1 MRFEKKN
8 LSRSF
13 RLTSVVSKEVR
24 LFKPLNSYER
34 EWLENCFRRAST
46 REFTLYYVMGDS
58 ALLVGLYALSLA
70 NPENR
75 SNWLVIDFLY
85 VLPEFRG
92 TPFEDSPFKASELI
106 LAEIM
111 IQAQK
116 ISEIVNLSIV
126 ALQLG
131 HDNLQRVYEQ
141 MGFVV
146 LKARTKKSPDL
157 WMGITFP
164 DESEV

>member
-8 LSRSF
+8 LPTSF
-13 RLTSVVSKEVR
+13 RLPSVVSKEVR
-24 LFKPLNSYER
+24 LFNPRNDYER
-34 EWLENCFRRAST
+34 EWLENCFRRGSN
-46 REFTLYYVMGDS
+46 REFTLYYVIGENG
-58 ALLVGLYALSLA
+58 LLVGLYALSLA
-70 NPENR
+70 NPQNK

-111 IQAQK
+111 IQAHK
-116 ISEIVNLSIV
+116 VSEIVNLSIV

-131 HDNLQRVYEQ
+131 HDKLQCVYEE

-157 WMGITFP
+157 WMGISLP
-164 DESEV
+164 DKSDM

>member
-1 MRFEKKN
+1 MED
-8 LSRSF
+8 
-13 RLTSVVSKEVR
+13 T
-24 LFKPLNSYER
+24 
-34 EWLENCFRRAST
+34 
-46 REFTLYYVMGDS
+46 GH
-58 ALLVGLYALSLA
+58 LLGLYALSLA
-70 NPENR
+70 NPERR

-92 TPFEDSPFKASELI
+92 APFEDSPFKASELI

-116 ISEIVNLSIV
+116 ISEVVNLSIV

-131 HDNLQRVYEQ
+131 HDNLQRVYEH

-146 LKARTKKSPDL
+146 LKTHTKKIQIFGWGYPYRMRAKCS
-157 WMGITFP
+157 
-164 DESEV
+164 